1 MRPARIILAT
11 ALIHSRRAEELR
23 HLGIEVIE
31 PEESEQELLK

>member
-11 ALIHSRRAEELR
+11 ASIHSRRAEELR